1 MIYLIGKSKH
11 VFIHS
16 DDSLNERMK
25 SYLKKHKLH
34 IFVILEEEDYH
45 HMLVFTTHHFV
56 FGTVLRLGI
65 AFESFN
71 QDKSS
76 FDLMASSFNESN
88 QDIKTP
94 TFLWVIA
101 DLI

>member
-1 MIYLIGKSKH
+1 
-11 VFIHS
+11 
-16 DDSLNERMK
+16 
-25 SYLKKHKLH
+25 
-34 IFVILEEEDYH
+34 
-45 HMLVFTTHHFV
+45 MLVYHFV
-56 FGTVLRLGI
+56 FGTVLGLGI